1 MTDLEALTAALLSQW
16 QEHGGSG
23 GGPIGVSEL
32 LDKVLPYRIARRV
45 VEVDASEDYEAL
57 VLRLLAEE
65 DDLVRVEPVDAA
77 DLARATVASRLPD
90 LDVLQLLRS
99 ATVTVT
105 DRTAARLRQAAAQVA
120 RQRAEPLPL
129 AEDLPAHDAMAAT
142 PAHAVEAVAVAEC
155 WSCSQEL
162 PAGRAVKFCPHCGA
176 DQRDP
181 ACPSCGVAVER
192 EWQHCPDCG
201 ARLRAG

>member
-1 MTDLEALTAALLSQW
+1 MTDLEALTAALLAQW
-16 QEHGGSG
+16 HEHGGTG
-23 GGPIGVSEL
+23 GGPIGVSDL
-32 LDKVLPYRIARRV
+32 LDRVMPYRVARRV
-45 VEVDASEDYEAL
+45 LEVDASEDYEAL

-77 DLARATVASRLPD
+77 DVARATVASRLPD

-120 RQRAEPLPL
+120 RQRAERLPL
-129 AEDLPAHDAMAAT
+129 ATDPPAHDAMSAA
-142 PAHAVEAVAVAEC
+142 PAHAAETVAAAEC

-162 PAGRAVKFCPHCGA
+162 PAGRAAKFCPYCGA

-181 ACPSCGVAVER
+181 ACPSCGAAVER

-201 ARLRAG
+201 TRLRAG

>member
-1 MTDLEALTAALLSQW
+1 MTDLEALAAALITQW
-16 QEHGGSG
+16 QEHGGTG

-32 LDKVLPYRIARRV
+32 LDRVLPYRVARRV
-45 VEVDASEDYEAL
+45 LAIDASEDYEAL

-105 DRTAARLRQAAAQVA
+105 DRTTARLRQAAAQVA
-120 RQRAEPLPL
+120 RQQAEPLPI
-129 AEDLPAHDAMAAT
+129 ATELPEHDAMKAT
-142 PAHAVEAVAVAEC
+142 PASPPAEAPSVAC
-155 WSCSQEL
+155 WSCETAL
-162 PAGRAVKFCPHCGA
+162 PAGRSVKFCPYCGA

-181 ACPSCGVAVER
+181 ACPSCGAPVER

-201 ARLRAG
+201 TRLRAG